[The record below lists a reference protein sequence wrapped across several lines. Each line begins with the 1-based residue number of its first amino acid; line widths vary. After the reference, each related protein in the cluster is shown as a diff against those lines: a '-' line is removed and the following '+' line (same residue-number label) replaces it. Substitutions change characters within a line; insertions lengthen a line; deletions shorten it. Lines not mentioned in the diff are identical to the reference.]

1 MRNRIIL
8 SLLLLSFL
16 QGCRSSASLPDDYV
30 PLPPGVSVTTLRYAT
45 KDGQDLFLDVYRDT
59 TVQGKLPAFVYSFGG
74 GWTSGVRTDA
84 KWIGRFAKNGM
95 VGVCIDYRL
104 GLANNKVADSLE
116 FGPKYTSAIRMA
128 VEDLYD
134 ATSFLISKT
143 DELGIDPQ
151 KLILSGGSA
160 GATNSV
166 MAEYWL
172 CNDDP
177 MALERLPEGFRYA
190 GVVPFAGGV
199 WKMGTD
205 KPVWK
210 KAPCPFLFVHG
221 EKDQLVPI
229 GEVLMPEC
237 DFGAFGPD
245 VLIAQFKEN
254 GYPYESLIVKEAD
267 HFLAGAPDYSIQ
279 TPKVKIDYT
288 NHVFDFIDRVILGGQ
303 KLQLDYTEKDFDRIR
318 DLKWYIGQMVKAKA
332 TGKFNSGPLPAYG
345 GYDRVG
351 METETVEYAVKEGES
366 LKMDIYWDP
375 SVPYRGKRPVFIYSF
390 GGGWE
395 GGSRKDGIGAM
406 SPFLDRMTKEGYVMV
421 GIDYRLGYMAAR
433 KSGAVEDISLTT
445 HLIRGTA
452 DDTVVQDAVMRA
464 MGNAVEDLYDA
475 TSYIVNNAER
485 WNADPSCI
493 VIGGGSAGAINSLT
507 AEYWRANAHPLAKSH
522 LPKDFRYAGVVSCA
536 GAIWHMTEEPVA
548 WKSAPCPVL
557 FFHGDKDRLIPYN
570 ELILPESGVTLTGPE
585 QLVTAFETGKWPF
598 MFYTVKEGDHLI
610 ANIPTGECNEI
621 ITAFV
626 NRLCVNMEQVGIRI
640 QEASL
645 DSPHNYM
652 WFFTERLGYSAD
664 LVRDIFGKVV
674 ENQ

>member
-8 SLLLLSFL
+8 SLLFLSFL

-30 PLPPGVSVTTLRYAT
+30 PLPPDVSVITYRYAN
-45 KDGQDLFLDVYRDT
+45 KDGQDLMLDVYRDT

-84 KWIGRFAKNGM
+84 KWIGRFAKHGM

-104 GLANNKVADSLE
+104 ALAAGSPLDSLDLGTE
-116 FGPKYTSAIRMA
+116 YAEAIRFG

-134 ATSFLISKT
+134 ATAFLIAHAQ
-143 DELGIDPQ
+143 ELGIDPE
-151 KLILSGGSA
+151 KIIISGGSA
-160 GATNSV
+160 GAINSV
-166 MAEYWL
+166 MAEYGL
-172 CNDDP
+172 CNETE
-177 MALERLPEGFRYA
+177 MAASHLPKGFRYA
-190 GVVPFAGGV
+190 GVIPFAGGV
-199 WKMGTD
+199 WKRGTE

-210 KAPCPFLFVHG
+210 QKPAPFLFVHG
-221 EKDQLVPI
+221 TKDQMVPYGEAI
-229 GEVLMPEC
+229 MPEFDFGTFGPEVL
-237 DFGAFGPD
+237 A
-245 VLIAQFKEN
+245 AQFREMEV
-254 GYPYESLIVKEAD
+254 PYECLVVEEAD

-279 TPKVKIDYT
+279 TPKVRIDYT

-303 KLQLDYTEKDFDRIR
+303 KLQLDYTEKVFDRVR

-332 TGKFNSGPLPAYG
+332 TGKYNSGPLPAYG
-345 GYDRVG
+345 LYDMAG
-351 METETVEYAVKEGES
+351 MVTETVEYAVKEGES

-421 GIDYRLGYMAAR
+421 GIDYRLGFLAAR
-433 KSGAVEDISLTT
+433 KSGAVENISLTT

-452 DDTVVQDAVMRA
+452 DDTTVQDAVLRA

-475 TSYIVNNAER
+475 TSYIVENAER

-522 LPKDFRYAGVVSCA
+522 LPKDFRYAGVLSCA
-536 GAIWHMTEEPVA
+536 GAIWHKTEEPVA

-557 FFHGDKDRLIPYN
+557 FFHGDKDRLISYD
-570 ELILPESGVTLTGPE
+570 ELVLNRSGVILSGPGK
-585 QLVTAFETGKWPF
+585 LVPAFENNQWPYL
-598 MFYTVKEGDHLI
+598 FYTVNDGDHLI

-621 ITAFV
+621 IAAFV
-626 NRLCVNMEQVGIRI
+626 NRFCVNKEQVGVRI
-640 QEASL
+640 GEKTLEA
-645 DSPHNYM
+645 PHNYL
-652 WFFTERLGYSAD
+652 WFFTERLGYTAD
-664 LVRDIFGKVV
+664 EARSIYDKVV
-674 ENQ
+674 NQ